1 MIMLM
6 VSVKAFHWRLRLV
19 TNVRGFLSNRICF
32 IVLSKV
38 NSSLQKRPS
47 QIITKRDTLVTIII
61 IKIISRVVCY

>member
-1 MIMLM
+1 MIMLR
-6 VSVKAFHWRLRLV
+6 VSVKAFHWRLILV
-19 TNVRGFLSNRICF
+19 TNARDLLSNRICF
-32 IVLSKV
+32 IALSKV

>member
-19 TNVRGFLSNRICF
+19 TNARGFLSNRICF